1 VVRQGGLEPPT
12 RCLEGSCS
20 VLLSYW
26 RVRRTIGARGFEPP
40 TPCSQSRCATGL
52 RHAPE
57 PQVYSIAKNQVNFP
71 ARSGASRRRFAFS
84 LPTILFFIIVDLL
97 STLKRF
103 AGQNILVIG
112 DVILDSYI
120 WGKVSRISPEAPVP
134 VVDVVSDSFHLGG
147 AANVANNVVA
157 MGGRASV
164 LGVLGRDRAG
174 ERVRE
179 LLGGRGIDVIA
190 VEDDRPTT
198 MKTRVIAHSQ
208 QVVRFDQENREKLTG
223 PALRALLGHVE
234 AQVARYDAVIV
245 SDYRKGVVSGE
256 LVKRVL
262 KSAEGSTFVAVDPK
276 VGHFHLYKGV
286 SMITPN
292 VSEASQGSGVE
303 IVDEASLLRAGLKL
317 RKTLGLQSVLITRG
331 EDGMSLFQEETVTH
345 IPALARHVY
354 DVTGAGDTV
363 IAAYVLARAAG
374 ASPGEAALLANHAA
388 GIVVGEVGT
397 ALATPTQ
404 LRKSVRSARGQPDL
418 RVEKLRT

>member
-1 VVRQGGLEPPT
+1 
-12 RCLEGSCS
+12 
-20 VLLSYW
+20 
-26 RVRRTIGARGFEPP
+26 
-40 TPCSQSRCATGL
+40 
-52 RHAPE
+52 
-57 PQVYSIAKNQVNFP
+57 
-71 ARSGASRRRFAFS
+71 
-84 LPTILFFIIVDLL
+84 VDLL

-256 LVKRVL
+256 LVKRVV

-374 ASPGEAALLANHAA
+374 ASPEEAALLANHAA